1 MSVQELTQAITLQ
14 ESARLTKIPGI
25 GKKTAERLLLELKGK
40 LTNELGLLGV
50 GSGLGENLGPAQS
63 EEANALSQQND
74 ILSALIA
81 LGYSERDALLALKS
95 LPPGT
100 GVAEGIKAALRA
112 ISK

>member
-1 MSVQELTQAITLQ
+1 MSVQELAQAVTLQ
-14 ESARLTKIPGI
+14 ESALLTKIPGI

-40 LTNELGLLGV
+40 LTADLSPLNSAV
-50 GSGLGENLGPAQS
+50 SGLAAGDSSGEAS
-63 EEANALSQQND
+63 EMSQQND

-112 ISK
+112 MSK